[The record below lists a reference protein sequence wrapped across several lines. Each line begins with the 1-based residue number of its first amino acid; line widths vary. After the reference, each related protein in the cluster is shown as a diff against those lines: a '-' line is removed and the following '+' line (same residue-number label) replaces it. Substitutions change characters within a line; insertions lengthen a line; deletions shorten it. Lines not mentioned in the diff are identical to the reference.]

1 MAAQKVVVDGSTV
14 SARQM
19 KDFWRQVDDGS
30 ITGETLQAFLEHRN
44 PFEKV
49 INNAMFTVT
58 SDGRTGEEFI
68 RDLKRN
74 DCLVVDYASDVMR
87 KPAFVTTNGKTYRL
101 GLIKGEEFSDAE
113 RTTKNIR
120 AEAVRRGWL
129 TPPAEV
135 APLIRETVSDEEIE
149 RLGLLWLVVMH
160 EPIIDSGGGAHLLSL
175 VRGGDGRWFGT
186 DYDEPGSRWG
196 RGRGFLFLLP
206 QD

>member
-30 ITGETLQAFLEHRN
+30 ITGEILQAVLEHRN

-68 RDLKRN
+68 RDFKRN
-74 DCLVVDYASDVMR
+74 DYRVGDYASDVMR
-87 KPAFVTTNGKTYRL
+87 KPAFVATNDKTYRL

-113 RTTKNIR
+113 RSTKNIC
-120 AEAVRRGWL
+120 AEAARRGWL

-135 APLIRETVSDEEIE
+135 APLLRETVSDEEIKH
-149 RLGLLWLVVMH
+149 LGLWWLVVMH
-160 EPIIDSGGGAHLLSL
+160 EPIIDSDGGARLLGLHRHGGGQWLDT
-175 VRGGDGRWFGT
+175 RYGKPGR
-186 DYDEPGSRWG
+186 RWG
-196 RGRGFLFLLP
+196 REDGFLFLLP